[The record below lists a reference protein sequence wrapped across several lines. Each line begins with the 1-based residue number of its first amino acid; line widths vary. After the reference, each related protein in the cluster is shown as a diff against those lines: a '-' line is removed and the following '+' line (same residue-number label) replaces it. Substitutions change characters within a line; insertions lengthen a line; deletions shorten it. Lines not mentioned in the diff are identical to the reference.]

1 MRGSP
6 VLRTLVVLAV
16 LLLTGLGLARL
27 TRDAATPAVRAA
39 TRTDTTAPPSPAT
52 GKSAAYELL
61 LSAQAAEI
69 HLDAGAKPASLTPGT
84 AAPLSGSLEI
94 RGENPVISLRI
105 KWADNSPGHRFAK
118 LRLEVPGKDTLEH
131 VFSAPGDIDD
141 IWEP

>member
-6 VLRTLVVLAV
+6 VLRTLVVLAF
-16 LLLTGLGLARL
+16 LLLTWLALARL
-27 TRDAATPAVRAA
+27 TRDAKPPVQGA
-39 TRTDTTAPPSPAT
+39 TRTETAPPFPLT
-52 GKSAAYELL
+52 GKSAAYELV
-61 LSAQAAEI
+61 LSARATEI

-105 KWADNSPGHRFAK
+105 KWTDNSPGHRFAK
-118 LRLEVPGKDTLEH
+118 LRLEVPCKDTLEH

>member
-6 VLRTLVVLAV
+6 VLRTLIVLAV
-16 LLLTGLGLARL
+16 LLLTGLALARL
-27 TRDAATPAVRAA
+27 TRDAKPSVSAA
-39 TRTDTTAPPSPAT
+39 PERTETAQPPPPL
-52 GKSAAYELL
+52 GKSAAYELI

-69 HLDAGAKPASLTPGT
+69 TLGAGGKAVSSAST
-84 AAPLSGSLEI
+84 AAPLSGTLEVP
-94 RGENPVISLRI
+94 GENPVISLRI

>member
-16 LLLTGLGLARL
+16 LLLTGLALARL
-27 TRDAATPAVRAA
+27 TRDANPPQAA
-39 TRTDTTAPPSPAT
+39 TRTETAPPSPLT
-52 GKSAAYELL
+52 GKSATYELV
-61 LSAQAAEI
+61 LSGQAAEI
-69 HLDAGAKPASLTPGT
+69 HLDAGAEPASLTPDT
-84 AAPLSGSLEI
+84 AAPLAGTLEI
-94 RGENPVISLRI
+94 PGDHPVISLRI
-105 KWADNSPGHRFAK
+105 KWADHSPGHRFAK

>member
-6 VLRTLVVLAV
+6 VLRTLIVLAV
-16 LLLTGLGLARL
+16 LLLTGLALARL
-27 TRDAATPAVRAA
+27 TRDPKPSPSQLPAQAE
-39 TRTDTTAPPSPAT
+39 TAQAPPAT
-52 GKSAAYELL
+52 GKTASYELI

-69 HLDAGAKPASLTPGT
+69 TLDAGVKPVTAANT
-84 AAPLSGSLEI
+84 AAPLSGTLDLSA
-94 RGENPVISLRI
+94 ENPVISLRI

-131 VFSAPGDIDD
+131 VFTAPGDIDD